1 MSVFGPDVD
10 LRDPAFIHPSA
21 QIYGRVIVEEG
32 ASFWL
37 NAVARAEND
46 EVVVGAYS
54 NIQDFVMLH
63 VGLGGPTRIGA
74 YCSITHHATVH
85 GCVIGDNCLIGI
97 NATIM
102 DDCVIGDNCII
113 GGNSLLPEG
122 TEIPDNSVVM
132 GVPGKIRA
140 ERNNFV
146 ANRLNA
152 VLYHENAKAY
162 AVGNYRRW
170 SEPSLLALI
179 AAERDRL
186 ADLLRQ
192 AEAAA
197 D

>member
-1 MSVFGPDVD
+1 MGFRLLLMSNPESDD
-10 LRDPAFIHPSA
+10 SRAM
-21 QIYGRVIVEEG
+21 
-32 ASFWL
+32 
-37 NAVARAEND
+37 VAAWPE
-46 EVVVGAYS
+46 
-54 NIQDFVMLH
+54 M
-63 VGLGGPTRIGA
+63 
-74 YCSITHHATVH
+74 
-85 GCVIGDNCLIGI
+85 
-97 NATIM
+97 
-102 DDCVIGDNCII
+102 
-113 GGNSLLPEG
+113 PEG

-179 AAERDRL
+179 AAERQRL